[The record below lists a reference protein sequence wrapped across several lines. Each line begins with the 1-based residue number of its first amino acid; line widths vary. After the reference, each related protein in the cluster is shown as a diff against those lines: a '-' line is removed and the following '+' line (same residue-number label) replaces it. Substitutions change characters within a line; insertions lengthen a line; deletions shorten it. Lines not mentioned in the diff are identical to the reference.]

1 MLRNAAFLNADCA
14 KRRIQKANA
23 APCNRCS
30 RSFFAAFLLRFAA
43 FLLRFLLRFC
53 CAKLFLAPFL
63 LRFCCVFAAF
73 PIVCFF
79 FVYVPKIAMLRFAAF
94 LLRFAAFLLRF
105 AAFLLRF

>member
-1 MLRNAAFLNADCA
+1 MLIVRNAESKKPTQHLATDVH
-14 KRRIQKANA
+14 
-23 APCNRCS
+23 
-30 RSFFAAFLLRFAA
+30 AAFLLRFCCV
-43 FLLRFLLRFC
+43 LLRFC
-53 CAKLFLAPFL
+53 CVFCCVFAALNFSCTVFAAFL